1 MLKNGTYYHSWQEST
16 TCILRKPGKPNYEIP
31 KAYCPIALLCTM
43 AKVLTSIVSK
53 NLTMA
58 TEQNQLLPETHFRGR
73 PCRSMT
79 DTVHLLIHQIKEAW
93 RKGKVVSILFLDIE
107 GAFPNAVMDQLL
119 HNMKIR

>member
-1 MLKNGTYYHSWQEST
+1 
-16 TCILRKPGKPNYEIP
+16 
-31 KAYCPIALLCTM
+31 M

-79 DTVHLLIHQIKEAW
+79 DAVHLLIHQIKEAW
-93 RKGKVVSILFLDIE
+93 RKGKVVSILFLDIK
-107 GAFPNAVMDQLL
+107 GAFPNAVMDWLL
-119 HNMKIR
+119 HNMKNRQVPGQIVKFIRWLLTG